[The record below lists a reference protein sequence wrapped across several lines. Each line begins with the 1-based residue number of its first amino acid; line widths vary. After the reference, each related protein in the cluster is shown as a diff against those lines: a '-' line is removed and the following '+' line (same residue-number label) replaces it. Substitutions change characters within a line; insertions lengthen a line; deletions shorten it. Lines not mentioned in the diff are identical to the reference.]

1 MMAECVLEI
10 LKFKDKMGNLSNQSF
25 KEVFENNKDFVKFT
39 RSSMREGKGIFKQW
53 IRYVK
58 IKNSDGKSLCESA
71 E

>member
-1 MMAECVLEI
+1 MAESVLEV
-10 LKFKDKMGNLSNQSF
+10 LKFKGQMGNLSDQSF
-25 KEVFENNKDFVKFT
+25 KDVYENNKDFVKFT
-39 RSSMREGKGIFKQW
+39 RSSMSDGKGIFKQW